1 VILGLRAL
9 RYASLTGLLVI
20 IVLSVGGCSSS
31 KHKSSTS
38 STASNAATR
47 WWSNSAVKVGSTIDA
62 AHPDAAA
69 GSLHPSRSDYCGML
83 KQTLKAGK
91 SILPSGKANDPKLL
105 TGTKA
110 FVAEIE
116 AVAPAEVSDSWR
128 VLGPVIIN
136 LVKGGGTIPT
146 GAGATTAKNLQA
158 AQAINTDAKKNCS
171 LDLSAVVTGR

>member
-1 VILGLRAL
+1 MRSLRSVSTAVGCG
-9 RYASLTGLLVI
+9 ALVI
-20 IVLSVGGCSSS
+20 AVSVAGCSSS

-38 STASNAATR
+38 GTGASNAATR

-69 GSLHPSRSDYCGML
+69 ASLHPSRSDYCGML
-83 KQTLKAGK
+83 KQTLNAGK

-116 AVAPAEVSDSWR
+116 AVAPTEVTDSWR
-128 VLGPVIIN
+128 VLGPVIID

-171 LDLSAVVTGR
+171 LDLSGVVTGR